1 MERES
6 ILTLRIVWNTDEV
19 DRPGSWD
26 WATLV
31 DVERGHVEILA
42 DSDWQCRN
50 RPVTEVNDA

>member
-26 WATLV
+26 WASMI
-31 DVERGHVEILA
+31 DPERGHVEILA

-50 RPVTEVNDA
+50 RAFEAEV